1 MIDFLRPRTAFRATD
16 ETDAGAFAAESSDHR
31 APPRAGRAEP
41 INLGVAA
48 HGKIGLLEHCGTG
61 NLGDD
66 ATVEAVLQQIK
77 ARWPAASVVGLS
89 LDPVDSE
96 KRHGI
101 PCVAIRQSVFPFRQ
115 EWASA
120 AHPLKRGRYLDSLKA
135 RLKKTGPLF
144 QVAKAIKNWMIVPPL
159 RLAREIMFLVRSF
172 SLARELDLLVIC
184 GGGQLLDWGGPW
196 AFPYTLLKWNALA
209 KCAGARCIFLNNGAG
224 PLDARLSR
232 WFVIRA
238 LAMADYVSTRDRSSA
253 EFLRKVGFKGKI
265 SVVADSAWDLR
276 LPDGL
281 VCGKPASKSELVI
294 GVAPMPYGDAS
305 RHHCDDA
312 TGYRHL
318 IESLAEFC
326 SELLRRGHRI
336 RLFSSDIWFDSQA
349 LTDLDEAIHR
359 NNPGLAPDLVAR
371 EPVADADGLAA
382 ALSRVDCFV
391 TCRFHGVIFASLLNV
406 PSIALAPHPK
416 VSTLMED
423 MGLAK
428 YCVDIATFNA
438 ADLTTKFDDLLANMD
453 EVKARISRQVA
464 QRQSLLKSQLDLL
477 FRAQPES
484 GAENQHMPE
493 GRRVS

>member
-1 MIDFLRPRTAFRATD
+1 MIDFLRPRTALRATD
-16 ETDAGAFAAESSDHR
+16 EIDAGAYAEESDDHW
-31 APPRAGRAEP
+31 PPMRAGRTAP
-41 INLGVAA
+41 LSLGVAA

-101 PCVAIRQSVFPFRQ
+101 PCVAIRQSIFPFRQ

-159 RLAREIMFLVRSF
+159 RLVREIMFLVRSF

-281 VCGKPASKSELVI
+281 RMREARVQERTRNRHGADAVWRRLPSPLRRRHWLSPFDRKSGRILLGTAAARTSDQTVQQ
-294 GVAPMPYGDAS
+294 
-305 RHHCDDA
+305 
-312 TGYRHL
+312 RHL
-318 IESLAEFC
+318 VRFAGAHGPQRSHPPEQPGTRAGSCCARARRRRRRFGGGIIARG
-326 SELLRRGHRI
+326 LLRDMPLPRRHFRVAAECAVDRSVCHI
-336 RLFSSDIWFDSQA
+336 RRS
-349 LTDLDEAIHR
+349 
-359 NNPGLAPDLVAR
+359 AP
-371 EPVADADGLAA
+371 
-382 ALSRVDCFV
+382 
-391 TCRFHGVIFASLLNV
+391 
-406 PSIALAPHPK
+406 
-416 VSTLMED
+416 
-423 MGLAK
+423 
-428 YCVDIATFNA
+428 
-438 ADLTTKFDDLLANMD
+438 
-453 EVKARISRQVA
+453 
-464 QRQSLLKSQLDLL
+464 
-477 FRAQPES
+477 
-484 GAENQHMPE
+484 
-493 GRRVS
+493 